1 MTSTISKKKKK
12 KNANNDSKQLLKLD
26 SLRESAYYLDEMSV
40 DFLPFLMVLDK
51 RET

>member
-1 MTSTISKKKKK
+1 MTSKIKKKKK
-12 KNANNDSKQLLKLD
+12 KNAKNDSKQLLKLD